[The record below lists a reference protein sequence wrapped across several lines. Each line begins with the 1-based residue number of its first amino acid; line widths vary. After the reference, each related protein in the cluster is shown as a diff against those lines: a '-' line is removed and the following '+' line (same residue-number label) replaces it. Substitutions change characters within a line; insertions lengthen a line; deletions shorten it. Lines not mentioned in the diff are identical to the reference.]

1 MDNWTKTRAVLH
13 AAVAQ
18 GSLSLAALRAAIL
31 IDQGPDQEKAIIAF
45 GPNAPRW
52 KIDSSSDFLTGH
64 PTTYTVA
71 LPEGVWVD
79 YDETTESL
87 QQAYAT
93 AGQAW
98 HAARG

>member
-1 MDNWTKTRAVLH
+1 MDNWSKTREVLNTAVE
-13 AAVAQ
+13 Q
-18 GSLSLAALRAAIL
+18 GSLSLAVLRAAIMF
-31 IDQGPDQEKAIIAF
+31 DQGPDQERAIIAF

-52 KIDSSSDFLTGH
+52 KIDSSSDFLTGR

-71 LPEGVWVD
+71 LPEGVWVE

-87 QQAYAT
+87 QQAYA
-93 AGQAW
+93 AARQAW